1 MAPVNFDKYEQKANQ
16 FLDEIAGALGKMM
29 GMEGDHEKASKAF
42 RTVAHTIRKQITH
55 EESIQLIAQLP
66 MYLKAVYVDGWSS
79 AEQKDQV
86 NHLNEFYD
94 LMIDYANR
102 QKFMEIQTR
111 EDAEKV
117 AQIVLK
123 VLKNHISK
131 GELQDIQA
139 ILPQELKPLFSVKA
153 A

>member
-16 FLDEIAGALGKMM
+16 FLDEIAGALGEIM

-55 EESIQLIAQLP
+55 EESIQLIAQFP

-79 AEQKDQV
+79 SEQKEKV

-111 EDAEKV
+111 EDAEKL